1 MWGGSKALLVKP
13 SHMTLS
19 ILWTLWHLLI
29 EWRSQRKWKHS
40 RPLMMSSITSNIV
53 SPTTRQPYSIV
64 IGMMIQPQIKT
75 QLQQLLGEVILK
87 SVKTG
92 ETVIVTGAFENWK
105 EVCSNYL
112 LDAVIQLLECDHK
125 EADTRILLH
134 VIRFNAS
141 CFVIDCNDTMSWL
154 PYLQIM
160 NTWRIKMSTWDNPKM
175 TSLTSRRSLVDC
187 AH

>member
-1 MWGGSKALLVKP
+1 
-13 SHMTLS
+13 
-19 ILWTLWHLLI
+19 
-29 EWRSQRKWKHS
+29 
-40 RPLMMSSITSNIV
+40 MSSIISNIV
-53 SPTTRQPYSIV
+53 SPTTKQPYSIV

-134 VIRFNAS
+134 VIRSNAS
-141 CFVIDCNDTMSWL
+141 CFVIDCNDSDVLIALHANYEHMGDKDV
-154 PYLQIM
+154 YM
-160 NTWRIKMSTWDNPKM
+160 
-175 TSLTSRRSLVDC
+175 RRSKNDILDIKKIAGGLRTLELNHWFWPVKLHLWYRETNC
-187 AH
+187 MKMALLITM